1 MRYTLFC
8 LLLLLVVACPADA
21 QTAPS
26 PVATPGAQETP
37 RVAATPGP
45 QATPPVAA
53 TSGARV
59 VPPDKSQPVTLPRF
73 EKPPVIDG
81 ALNEDVWKQAAV
93 FKDFYQTYPG
103 DNVAP
108 SLPTEV
114 LAGYDGKFIYFAFRA
129 HDEPGQVRATVA
141 KRDEIFVDDNVGMYL
156 DTFNDRRKAY
166 KLYFNP
172 VGVQADA
179 IFTEGAGDDFSVDI
193 VMESKGIVGNDGY
206 TVEVAIPFKSLRYKA
221 GKDSLW
227 GVHFFRNLQ
236 RFNAEEAS
244 WMPINRDRSGLLIQ
258 AGHIAGLEG
267 LTEERTL
274 EIIPSLTVSETGKR
288 IRTIPLSSFDEN
300 PSLLDP
306 GRILN
311 KPIQPEA
318 GATAKFAFASNLVLT
333 LAVNPDFAQVEADE
347 TVITANQR
355 FPIFFAE
362 KRPFFLEGIEN
373 FQTSLNGQ
381 VTAVHTRAIIDPD
394 SAIKLTGK
402 YGRNSFGILFASDNG
417 PGNFTDEERENPAI
431 LPAIQRFID
440 KNAHVGIVRLK
451 HDIGAESSIGLI
463 ATTHNFVD
471 RHNQLGGFDGRF
483 RIDPKT
489 IFSFQVLGT
498 NSRRVFFIPEQAANI
513 YRTGNGLAY
522 AFNLDRNSRYWGF
535 NFSGQGRSKFYR
547 ALLGFTPRFNTNFQN
562 LFVRYRSEPNP
573 KARLISWNANNSFR
587 PTYDWQGRLQLLANE
602 SQVNFNFPLQSFFT
616 VGYAASYE
624 RLYEEEFGQT
634 RTPTRR
640 GTFIG
645 EDSERSAPRQTIY
658 FIAGTTP
665 NKTLSLFLRTNFTGG
680 AFDFDFGS
688 PPRFA
693 RVSPAALLDPNALL
707 DPGPGRALNIAS
719 TITYQPTTALNMT
732 LNYTKSRLV
741 RYDTKRVA
749 FDENIF
755 VLRSTYQFTRF
766 TFARARVDFSSLASN
781 IRGQFLLGWTPNP
794 GTAFYVGY
802 NDDLNRNGFNP
813 FTGQFEPGFQR
824 NGRTFFIK
832 ATYLIRRSF

>member
-1 MRYTLFC
+1 M
-8 LLLLLVVACPADA
+8 
-21 QTAPS
+21 
-26 PVATPGAQETP
+26 
-37 RVAATPGP
+37 
-45 QATPPVAA
+45 
-53 TSGARV
+53 
-59 VPPDKSQPVTLPRF
+59 PPDKAQPVTLRRF

-81 ALNEDVWKQAAV
+81 ALDEDVWKQAAV

-103 DNVAP
+103 DNIAP

-114 LAGYDGKFIYFAFRA
+114 LAGFDGKFLYFAFRA

-258 AGHIAGLEG
+258 AGHFTGLEG

-288 IRTIPLSSFDEN
+288 IRTIPLSELGAN
-300 PSLLDP
+300 PALLDP
-306 GRILN
+306 GRFLN
-311 KPIQPEA
+311 KPIEQEA
-318 GATAKFAFASNLVLT
+318 GATAKFGFASNLVLT

-394 SAIKLTGK
+394 TAIKLTGK
-402 YGRNSFGILFASDNG
+402 YGKNSFGVLFASDNG
-417 PGNFTDEERENPAI
+417 PGNFTEEERENPAI
-431 LPAIQRFID
+431 QPVIERFID
-440 KNAHVGIVRLK
+440 KNAQVGILRLK
-451 HDIGAESSIGLI
+451 RDIGKESSIGLI

-471 RHNQLGGFDGRF
+471 RRNHVGGVDGRF
-483 RIDPKT
+483 RLDPQT

-498 NSRRVFFIPEQAANI
+498 NTRRVFFIPEQAANI
-513 YRTGNGLAY
+513 FRT
-522 AFNLDRNSRYWGF
+522 
-535 NFSGQGRSKFYR
+535 
-547 ALLGFTPRFNTNFQN
+547 
-562 LFVRYRSEPNP
+562 
-573 KARLISWNANNSFR
+573 
-587 PTYDWQGRLQLLANE
+587 
-602 SQVNFNFPLQSFFT
+602 
-616 VGYAASYE
+616 
-624 RLYEEEFGQT
+624 
-634 RTPTRR
+634 
-640 GTFIG
+640 
-645 EDSERSAPRQTIY
+645 
-658 FIAGTTP
+658 
-665 NKTLSLFLRTNFTGG
+665 
-680 AFDFDFGS
+680 
-688 PPRFA
+688 
-693 RVSPAALLDPNALL
+693 
-707 DPGPGRALNIAS
+707 
-719 TITYQPTTALNMT
+719 
-732 LNYTKSRLV
+732 
-741 RYDTKRVA
+741 
-749 FDENIF
+749 
-755 VLRSTYQFTRF
+755 
-766 TFARARVDFSSLASN
+766 
-781 IRGQFLLGWTPNP
+781 
-794 GTAFYVGY
+794 
-802 NDDLNRNGFNP
+802 
-813 FTGQFEPGFQR
+813 
-824 NGRTFFIK
+824 
-832 ATYLIRRSF
+832 

>member
-1 MRYTLFC
+1 MRRELFC
-8 LLLLLVVACPADA
+8 LILLFAVTSAIKA
-21 QTAPS
+21 QTTSSPVPS
-26 PVATPGAQETP
+26 PNTQET
-37 RVAATPGP
+37 RAAST
-45 QATPPVAA
+45 TRS
-53 TSGARV
+53 TLV
-59 VPPDKSQPVTLPRF
+59 VPPEKAQPVHLPRF

-81 ALNEDVWKQAAV
+81 QLDDEVWTQAAV
-93 FKDFYQTYPG
+93 LKDFYQTQPG
-103 DNVAP
+103 DNIAP
-108 SLPTEV
+108 SLQTEV
-114 LAGYDGKFIYFAFRA
+114 LMGFDGKFLYVAFRA

-156 DTFNDRRKAY
+156 DTFDDKRKAY

-179 IFTEGAGDDFSVDI
+179 IYTEGGGDDFSVDI
-193 VMESKGIVGNDGY
+193 VMESKGIVGKDGY

-221 GKDSLW
+221 GKDRLW
-227 GVHFFRNLQ
+227 GVHLFRNIQ
-236 RFNAEEAS
+236 RFNGEETS
-244 WMPINRDRSGLLIQ
+244 WMPLSRDRSGLLNQ
-258 AGHIAGLEG
+258 AGHISGLEG
-267 LTEERTL
+267 LTKERTL

-288 IRTIPLSSFDEN
+288 VPTISPAQFDVN
-300 PSLLDP
+300 PNLLDP
-306 GRILN
+306 GRLLN
-311 KPIQPEA
+311 KAIKPEA
-318 GATAKFAFASNLVLT
+318 GATAKLALASNIVLT
-333 LAVNPDFAQVEADE
+333 VAVNPDFAQVEADE

-373 FQTSLNGQ
+373 FQTELSGQ
-381 VTAVHTRAIIDPD
+381 VTALHTRAIIDPD
-394 SAIKLTGK
+394 VAIKLTGK
-402 YGRNSFGILFASDNG
+402 YGKNSFGALYASDNG
-417 PGNFTDEERENPAI
+417 PGNFSDEERDNPAI
-431 LPAIQRFID
+431 LSIIQRFLD
-440 KNAHVGIVRLK
+440 KNARIGILRLK
-451 HDIGAESSIGLI
+451 RDVGKESSIGLI
-463 ATTHNFVD
+463 ATSYNFVD
-471 RHNQLGGFDGRF
+471 RHNQLGGIDGRF
-483 RIDPKT
+483 RLDPQT
-489 IFSFQVLGT
+489 VLSFQLFGT
-498 NSRRVFFIPEQAANI
+498 NTRRPFFIAEQGANI
-513 YRTGNGLAY
+513 FRTGNGLAY
-522 AFNLDRNSRYWGF
+522 AFNLDKDGRYWGY
-535 NFSGQGRSKFYR
+535 NLSGQGRSKFYY
-547 ALLGFTPRFNTNFQN
+547 AAVGFTPRVNTNFQN

-616 VGYAASYE
+616 VGFAASYE

-634 RTPTRR
+634 RTPTRV

-645 EDSERSAPRQTIY
+645 DDSERSAPRKTIY
-658 FIAGTTP
+658 FIGGTTP
-665 NKTLSLFLRTNFTGG
+665 NKTVSLYLRVNFTGG

-688 PPRFA
+688 PPRFQ

-707 DPGPGRALNIAS
+707 DPGPGRALNILS
-719 TITYQPTTALNMT
+719 TITYQPTNALRMT
-732 LNYTKSRLV
+732 LDYTKSRLV

-766 TFARARVDFSSLASN
+766 TFARARIDFDSLASN

-794 GTAFYVGY
+794 GTSFYVGY

-832 ATYLIRRSF
+832 TTYLIRRGF